1 LRPTR
6 LPFRHL
12 GSVLVGRDDYHSPVR
27 AAIRGPREI
36 RDFTGWAAVA
46 ALSVV
51 LLGCSAS
58 STPTAAVSPNAA
70 SSIRTDPVISPPPV
84 NPPTPPG
91 TNLPAFACTD
101 AKGGTAGIV
110 GVTAVR
116 VDQQAKFDRFVM
128 QFDSQVPVYTVK
140 RQAKP
145 VFVQGG
151 SGQTIT
157 LSGTSGVLVSVH
169 SASQN
174 GTYVGPPDF
183 TQAGFSVIKEARLT
197 EDFEGTVA
205 WGLGLGSP
213 ACMRVF
219 TIPGP
224 ARLVI
229 DFTTT
234 SS

>member
-27 AAIRGPREI
+27 AVAL
-36 RDFTGWAAVA
+36 A
-46 ALSVV
+46 ALSFV

-58 STPTAAVSPNAA
+58 STPTPTVSPDAA
-70 SSIRTDPVISPPPV
+70 SPARTQPVISAPPV
-84 NPPTPPG
+84 TPPTAPG

-116 VDQQAKFDRFVM
+116 VDQQPTYDRFVM
-128 QFDSQVPVYTVK
+128 QFDSQVPAYTVK

-151 SGQTIT
+151 SGQSIT

-169 SASQN
+169 TASQSA
-174 GTYVGPPDF
+174 TYVGPTDF
-183 TQAGFSVIKEARLT
+183 TQAGFPIIKEARLT

-219 TIPGP
+219 TITDPS
-224 ARLVI
+224 RLVI